1 MTLPEIEGD
10 PAAGDPQG
18 IRELSYGHA
27 TIAKTL
33 RERAETA
40 RGGLV
45 PLEASIGYAVTGMY
59 DVVTAQAEKVERAA
73 ATHDQLA
80 QLLLAYADDIDHLQ
94 SEALRLRGRAEE
106 EYDDLWMLRRRALQS
121 AEGSSQYATLS
132 WNEVAPL
139 GSYAGDAAQI
149 ERWQLAIDDYRATA
163 RHFNQLFIERDHL
176 DRDAARRIREVDLAV
191 ALFSAARRGSVD
203 GRLTATALWA
213 GDQRSVTAEGLAAL
227 SNPDR
232 IREAWNSLGSKRR
245 AELLAASP
253 MIIGNLDGIPLLD
266 RVEANRLNVTEEI
279 GVRQQSILRLQAQ
292 LDDPDAWAAKHPRD
306 AEEARAA
313 LLARILTERRAMD
326 GFRALLDQRITWY
339 DESGIAHVDQGARVV
354 VFDPAQ
360 HAIATYHGAVDTQTR
375 DVPGWLRNVAVFVP
389 GTGTEMDDFA
399 DGRAGDLAKA
409 AGRDTGMFVWAGGP
423 FPQGGE
429 AVNAGFSQ
437 NLAPKLLS
445 FVEGVAMPDGASVTM
460 IGHSYG
466 SAIVGVAEAH
476 GLQADRVLYVAGA
489 GIGLGNT
496 SVADFPGDADHYAIM
511 ARRDFIVGNS
521 QGVYRED
528 WGIGHGPSPLDDP
541 SVTRLETGWVT
552 AGDPGSG
559 GLDNYDNPD
568 SRTAAGIDSHNTVFK
583 LGSTSFDNI
592 VGVIVGGGV
601 EKFAPDE
608 VRVVGGTTVSID
620 GINRDGY
627 TPTRLSVR

>member
-1 MTLPEIEGD
+1 
-10 PAAGDPQG
+10 
-18 IRELSYGHA
+18 
-27 TIAKTL
+27 
-33 RERAETA
+33 
-40 RGGLV
+40 
-45 PLEASIGYAVTGMY
+45 
-59 DVVTAQAEKVERAA
+59 
-73 ATHDQLA
+73 
-80 QLLLAYADDIDHLQ
+80 
-94 SEALRLRGRAEE
+94 
-106 EYDDLWMLRRRALQS
+106 
-121 AEGSSQYATLS
+121 
-132 WNEVAPL
+132 
-139 GSYAGDAAQI
+139 
-149 ERWQLAIDDYRATA
+149 
-163 RHFNQLFIERDHL
+163 
-176 DRDAARRIREVDLAV
+176 
-191 ALFSAARRGSVD
+191 
-203 GRLTATALWA
+203 
-213 GDQRSVTAEGLAAL
+213 
-227 SNPDR
+227 
-232 IREAWNSLGSKRR
+232 
-245 AELLAASP
+245 
-253 MIIGNLDGIPLLD
+253 
-266 RVEANRLNVTEEI
+266 
-279 GVRQQSILRLQAQ
+279 
-292 LDDPDAWAAKHPRD
+292 
-306 AEEARAA
+306 
-313 LLARILTERRAMD
+313 
-326 GFRALLDQRITWY
+326 
-339 DESGIAHVDQGARVV
+339 
-354 VFDPAQ
+354 
-360 HAIATYHGAVDTQTR
+360 
-375 DVPGWLRNVAVFVP
+375 
-389 GTGTEMDDFA
+389 
-399 DGRAGDLAKA
+399 
-409 AGRDTGMFVWAGGP
+409 
-423 FPQGGE
+423 
-429 AVNAGFSQ
+429 
-437 NLAPKLLS
+437 
-445 FVEGVAMPDGASVTM
+445 M